1 MGTDTHCP
9 TCDTHLMGL
18 ARWCHVCERYV
29 EDMGGPDD
37 DPPPA
42 SAAKPVPVADD
53 RSEAEIQLGIRRAL
67 ELVGYHVSDL
77 SQDRPTRQT
86 PGIPDLFVM
95 GRGRWTWMEVKTPKG
110 RPSDHQ
116 KAWHEVARRNGVP
129 CIIVRSE
136 AEAMAWHQEKEAA
149 A

>member
-1 MGTDTHCP
+1 MGSDTHCP
-9 TCDTHLMGL
+9 TCATELMGL
-18 ARWCHVCERYV
+18 ARWCHVCARYV
-29 EDMGGPDD
+29 EDMGPDN

-42 SAAKPVPVADD
+42 SAAKPVPVVDD

-95 GRGRWTWMEVKTPKG
+95 GHGRFAWMEVKRPKG
-110 RPSDHQ
+110 RVSEHQ
-116 KAWHEVARRNGVP
+116 RAWHALAQKNGVP
-129 CIIVRSE
+129 CIVVRSE
-136 AEAMAWHQEKEAA
+136 AEAMAWHEERKAA
-149 A
+149 